1 MTVQGSIT
9 MEKITVLLADDHK
22 IVRQGFR
29 SILDA
34 EKDIK
39 VVGEAST
46 GEEAIKTAINVKPA
60 IVIMDITLPKLNG
73 LLAARQILLKDPSIK
88 VIILSMSAEEEIVDH
103 AIQAGVS
110 GYIIKEDAAE
120 ELIKAIRI
128 VNRGGVSFSSSIMKI
143 VVEKQRNPKK
153 KPNGLTIREREV
165 LHLVA
170 EGRTNK
176 EISTIL
182 TISIK
187 TVEKYRQQVMDK
199 LDIHDVA
206 NLTHYALSKGIIK

>member
-1 MTVQGSIT
+1 